1 MFRSRATRPD
11 SESTT
16 LLDLGCS
23 SNSSWKS
30 PFIIER
36 CCEPV
41 STCLLT
47 NTQLSGIALRHCSTT
62 RWDMSK
68 ISVASNTAL
77 AFWARSNHERLFLRG
92 RHWADSL
99 GRHCFE
105 TILINEP
112 LRDGW
117 FHEAE
122 I

>member
-1 MFRSRATRPD
+1 MKNVPHPCNLSRLRIN
-11 SESTT
+11 
-16 LLDLGCS
+16 CS
-23 SNSSWKS
+23 SKL
-30 PFIIER
+30 
-36 CCEPV
+36 V
-41 STCLLT
+41 STCLLM
-47 NTQLSGIALRHCSTT
+47 NTQMSGIALRHCSTT

-68 ISVASNTAL
+68 ISVPSNTAL

-92 RHWADSL
+92 RHWAGSL